1 MTIDDILR
9 IIMAFREL
17 DPDIQFSVAQ
27 VFLMVA
33 KAGDEGVSLTDIATK
48 ANLGLSSVSRHVAAL
63 GKINRRHEE
72 GFGLIQ
78 THEDPMERRRR
89 ICTLTPRGKAFM
101 NQLVKEVA

>member
-1 MTIDDILR
+1 MTIQAVLR
-9 IIMAFREL
+9 IIKKFREL

-33 KAGDEGVSLTDIATK
+33 EAGDEGVSLTDIADRG
-48 ANLGLSSVSRHVAAL
+48 NLGLSSVSRHIAAL

-89 ICTLTPRGKAFM
+89 LCSLTPRGKAFLH
-101 NQLVKEVA
+101 QLVKE

>member
-1 MTIDDILR
+1 MTIQAVLR
-9 IIMAFREL
+9 IVKKFREL

-33 KAGDEGVSLTDIATK
+33 EAGDEGVSLTDIADRG
-48 ANLGLSSVSRHVAAL
+48 NLGLSSVSRHVAAL

-89 ICTLTPRGKAFM
+89 LCTLTSTGKAFLH
-101 NQLVKEVA
+101 QLVKE

>member
-1 MTIDDILR
+1 MTIQAILR
-9 IIMAFREL
+9 IIKKFREL

-33 KAGDEGVSLTDIATK
+33 EAGDEGVSLTDIADRG
-48 ANLGLSSVSRHVAAL
+48 NLGLSSVSRHIAAL

-72 GFGLIQ
+72 GFGLVQ

-89 ICTLTPRGKAFM
+89 LCSLTPRGKAFLS
-101 NQLVKEVA
+101 QLVKE